1 MSYQAFCESVELTKK
16 LLASR
21 NELKAKLVDKRDCS
35 DFPMVNC
42 PFICRNIRPANIT
55 YDLINHIFFP
65 TEFLV

>member
-42 PFICRNIRPANIT
+42 PFICRNIPMVTA
-55 YDLINHIFFP
+55 Y
-65 TEFLV
+65 V